1 MKGNI
6 IKFIISLLLCQLTGF
21 LGSLFTRTSVQT
33 WYQTIEKPTFNPPD
47 YLFGP
52 VWTILFILMGISFF
66 LVWKNNERPEEK
78 PFAIVLFL
86 FHLIVNIAWSAV
98 FFWMQSITA
107 GFFVILF
114 LMAMILLLIMYFK
127 DFSAIAAL
135 LLVPYFLWVS
145 FAAILNYSIMVLN

>member
-6 IKFIISLLLCQLTGF
+6 VKFVISLLLCQFTGF
-21 LGSLFTRTSVQT
+21 LGSLFTKTSVQS
-33 WYQTIEKPTFNPPD
+33 WYRTIEKPTFNPPD
-47 YLFGP
+47 YLFAP

-66 LVWKNNERPEEK
+66 LVWKNNDKPEEK
-78 PFAIVLFL
+78 TFAVMLFL
-86 FHLIVNIAWSAV
+86 FHLVVNISWSAV
-98 FFWMQSITA
+98 FFWMQSITG

-114 LMAMILLLIMYFK
+114 LLAMILLLIMYFR
-127 DFSAIAAL
+127 DFSAMASI